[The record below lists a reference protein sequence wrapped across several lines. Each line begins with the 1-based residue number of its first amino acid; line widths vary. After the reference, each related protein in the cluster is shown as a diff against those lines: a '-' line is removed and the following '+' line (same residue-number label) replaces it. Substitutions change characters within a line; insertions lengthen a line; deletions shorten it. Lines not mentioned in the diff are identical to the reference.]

1 MIFLDMYIMG
11 CVLRFEHGGFNT
23 SVYGNLR
30 HMMIDYQPFPSSLQ
44 QAYQTVIFHSYVN
57 VYQRVDEELNL

>member
-44 QAYQTVIFHSYVN
+44 QAYHWFQMSYSCFSTYALPSGN
-57 VYQRVDEELNL
+57 